1 VVRRI
6 GFVYGI
12 TFTVTACL
20 RSGTRADVAWL
31 VEADGLPIADWSDA
45 VVFTPGGGRIGSLAG
60 GALDGQLTDL
70 AGRWNAGRLV
80 DFEVNE
86 IDALI
91 AGLPSAGSARAL
103 LVPAAALPGDLWD
116 LAARGQPVCL
126 VCRMENDEVVE
137 ISLYTADTIGEA
149 GEVVEQLFATG
160 TGGSTVIDNKV
171 ITVFRAVPQLVV
183 IGSTAVADALAGLAA
198 QLGWRTRILTDVAS
212 ATGVIA
218 TLSKLDKVVVTGH
231 DLDLTGAA
239 LMAALDSEAGYIG
252 ALGALRMQENRA
264 DWLAYRGVTDLTR
277 VHGPAGIDIGAET
290 PAEIAVSILAE
301 AIGDRAGVDP

>member
-1 VVRRI
+1 M
-6 GFVYGI
+6 YGI
-12 TFTVTACL
+12 TLTVAACL

-31 VEADGLPIADWSDA
+31 VEAEGLPIADWSDA

-91 AGLPSAGSARAL
+91 AGLPSAGSARCL
-103 LVPAAALPGDLWD
+103 LVPAAALPKDLWD
-116 LAARGQPVCL
+116 LASTRQSVCL
-126 VCRMENDEVVE
+126 VCRMEGDEVVE
-137 ISLYTADTIGEA
+137 INLYTSDTIGQA
-149 GEVVEQLFATG
+149 GEVAEQLFATG
-160 TGGSTVIDNKV
+160 TSGSTMLDNKV

-183 IGSTAVADALAGLAA
+183 IGSSPVADALADVAA
-198 QLGWRTRILTDVAS
+198 LVGWRTKILTDVAS

-239 LMAALDSEAGYIG
+239 LMAALDSDAGYIG
-252 ALGALRMQENRA
+252 SLGSLRMQENRA

-301 AIGDRAGVDP
+301 AIADRSNDDR

>member
-1 VVRRI
+1 M
-6 GFVYGI
+6 YGI
-12 TFTVTACL
+12 TLTVAACL

-45 VVFTPGGGRIGSLAG
+45 MVLTPGGGRVGSLAG
-60 GALDGQLTDL
+60 GALDGKLTDL

-80 DFEVNE
+80 DIEVNE

-91 AGLPSAGSARAL
+91 AGLPSAGSARCL
-103 LVPAAALPGDLWD
+103 LVPADELPGHLWD
-116 LAARGQPVCL
+116 LTAARQSVCL
-126 VCRMENDEVVE
+126 VCQMEGDEVVE

-149 GEVVEQLFATG
+149 GETIDQLFATG
-160 TGGSTVIDNKV
+160 SSGSTMIDNQV
-171 ITVFRAVPQLVV
+171 ITVFRPVPQLVV
-183 IGSTAVADALAGLAA
+183 VGDTPVADALTELAA
-198 QLGWRTRILTDVAS
+198 LVGWRTRILTDAGS

-218 TLSKLDKVVVTGH
+218 TLSKLDKVVVTAH
-231 DLDLTGAA
+231 DVDLAGAA

-252 ALGALRMQENRA
+252 ALGARRMQENRA

-290 PAEIAVSILAE
+290 AAEIAVSILAE
-301 AIGDRAGVDP
+301 AIAEGVADRAGAVE